1 MNKWFYRAI
10 SIFIGVFALL
20 FFNTPKIFI
29 YLLIILGLILTIL
42 GFIHLKVNS
51 GQGCIISNRI
61 TVDGENVGYCY
72 RQKEKLGKNDSGWRF
87 FAGDEDENYL
97 KDPSN
102 FGVYKLSIVC
112 NLDKNVKEILN
123 LPYET
128 ELRVNEEGIL
138 VKVENN

>member
-1 MNKWFYRAI
+1 MNKWFYRSI
-10 SIFIGVFALL
+10 SIFVGVLGLL

-29 YLLIILGLILTIL
+29 YILIFLGIILAII

-72 RQKEKLGKNDSGWRF
+72 RQREKLGKNDSGWRF

-97 KDPSN
+97 KDTSN

-112 NLDKNVKEILN
+112 NLDKNVREILN
-123 LPYET
+123 LPYDT
-128 ELRVNEEGIL
+128 ELRVNEKGIL

>member
-1 MNKWFYRAI
+1 MNKWFYRSI
-10 SIFIGVFALL
+10 SIFVGVLALL

-29 YLLIILGLILTIL
+29 YILIILGLILAIL

-112 NLDKNVKEILN
+112 NLDKNVREILN

-128 ELRVNEEGIL
+128 ELRVNEKGIL

>member
-1 MNKWFYRAI
+1 MNKWFYRSI
-10 SIFIGVFALL
+10 SIFVGVLGLL

-29 YLLIILGLILTIL
+29 YILIFLEIILAII

-72 RQKEKLGKNDSGWRF
+72 RQREKLGKNDSGWRF

-112 NLDKNVKEILN
+112 NLDKNVREILN
-123 LPYET
+123 LPYDT
-128 ELRVNEEGIL
+128 ELRVNEKGIL

>member
-1 MNKWFYRAI
+1 MNKWFYRSI
-10 SIFIGVFALL
+10 SIFVGVLGLL

-29 YLLIILGLILTIL
+29 YILIFLGIILAII

-72 RQKEKLGKNDSGWRF
+72 RQREKLGKNDSGWRF

-112 NLDKNVKEILN
+112 NLDKNVREILN
-123 LPYET
+123 LPYDT
-128 ELRVNEEGIL
+128 ELRVNEKGIL

>member
-1 MNKWFYRAI
+1 MNKWFYRSI
-10 SIFIGVFALL
+10 SIFVGVLGLL

-29 YLLIILGLILTIL
+29 YILIFLGIILAII

-72 RQKEKLGKNDSGWRF
+72 RQREKLGKNDSGWRF

-112 NLDKNVKEILN
+112 NLDRNVREILN
-123 LPYET
+123 LPYDT
-128 ELRVNEEGIL
+128 ELRVNEKGIL